1 MNRVLEMH
9 PQGIRNE
16 QGIIDASAGYQRC
29 IGNQESKV
37 PNTPLEKILGGGNI
51 PGFAYYFESQKE
63 KYLLSMLFITY
74 I

>member
-37 PNTPLEKILGGGNI
+37 PNNPLEKRPEGGNI
-51 PGFAYYFESQKE
+51 PV
-63 KYLLSMLFITY
+63 LRVLFRISKRE
-74 I
+74 ISLVISNKIF